1 MPHIN
6 EKLDFVADVFIVH
19 ENKVLLRKHDKYK
32 IWLSVGG
39 HIELGEDPTEAAI
52 REAKEEVG
60 LDITLVGDVATVG
73 DPKKGKELLVPRFIN
88 RHWVNETHEHAS
100 FIYFATTAN
109 IDIHQGE
116 TEVSEDIRWFAK
128 DELDDPAF
136 GITEGVRF
144 HAKKALEAL
153 GT

>member
-6 EKLDFVADVFIVH
+6 EKLDFVSDVFIVH

-32 IWLSVGG
+32 VWLSVGG

-60 LDITLVGDVATVG
+60 LDITLVGNVTAVG

-88 RHWVNETHEHAS
+88 RHWVNETHEHVS
-100 FIYFATTAN
+100 FIYFATTEST
-109 IDIHQGE
+109 DIRQGE
-116 TEVSEDIRWFAK
+116 TEISEDIRWFTK
-128 DELDDPAF
+128 NELDDPTF
-136 GITEGVRF
+136 GILEGVKF
-144 HAKKALEAL
+144 HAKSALEAL
-153 GT
+153 RT